1 VSEHLSLRRLRLL
14 IRNDVAAGYRTLALV
29 SATVG
34 LLSIL
39 GPAGLAY
46 ADRVEAGFY
55 RSFFIGV
62 LLIWGTIATSISFRD
77 LHGRST
83 NAAFLLL
90 PATALEKTLSRL
102 LLNTVLLIA
111 YLLLLMS
118 LLSLIGEVLELAG
131 ITRSNDWFSPL
142 DRVAWTVIP
151 HYLVLQS
158 VFFLGAAWFRKLHYV
173 KTLLSVAV
181 LVAGLSGITFIVG
194 WLLFFG
200 TVFDVADDGLAP
212 PVLVE
217 NISPLA
223 YFVAL
228 PLFCWWTAWLRVK
241 ESQVS
246 HGV

>member
-1 VSEHLSLRRLRLL
+1 VSEQLSLRRLRLL
-14 IRNDVAAGYRTLALV
+14 IRNDVATGYRTLALV

-34 LLSIL
+34 LFSIL

-46 ADRVEAGFY
+46 TDRVEIGFY
-55 RSFFIGV
+55 RGFFIAV
-62 LLIWGTIATSISFRD
+62 LFVWGTIATSISFRD

-83 NAAFLLL
+83 NTAFLLL

-102 LLNTVLLIA
+102 LINTVLLFV
-111 YLLLLMS
+111 YLLVFMS
-118 LLSLIGEVLELAG
+118 LLSLVGEVFELVG
-131 ITRSNDWFSPL
+131 LTRSNEWFSPL
-142 DRVAWTVIP
+142 DRRAWSAIP

-181 LVAGLSGITFIVG
+181 LAIGLSAIVFG
-194 WLLFFG
+194 FGLLLFGG
-200 TVFDVADDGLAP
+200 TAFDVEDSALRT

-217 NISPLA
+217 HVARIL

-228 PLFCWWTAWLRVK
+228 PLFCWWVAWLRVK